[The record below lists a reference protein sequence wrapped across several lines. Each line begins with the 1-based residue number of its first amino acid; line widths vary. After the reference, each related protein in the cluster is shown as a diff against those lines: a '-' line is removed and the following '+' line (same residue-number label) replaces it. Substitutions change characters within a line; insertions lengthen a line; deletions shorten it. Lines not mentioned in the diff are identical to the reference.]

1 MFLSSL
7 ENFNYDRTEV
17 SQMTEESVTFT
28 SSKKSVIFRL
38 FTMFLMKCDNKIS
51 YYNA

>member
-17 SQMTEESVTFT
+17 SQMTEVSVTTTVYGISPLVF
-28 SSKKSVIFRL
+28 
-38 FTMFLMKCDNKIS
+38 MAMKGK
-51 YYNA
+51 

>member
-17 SQMTEESVTFT
+17 SQMTKESVTFT
-28 SSKKSVIFRL
+28 SSESVIFRL
-38 FTMFLMKCDNKIS
+38 VKIPTEL
-51 YYNA
+51 